1 MLTDFSVGS
10 YRPHLVVQDTTVRQ
24 AVSPADNEIEPY
36 LGVVFIEG
44 PAPVVGDPILATLA
58 LMYYPG
64 VDYSALQ
71 VGATF
76 TIREGPQIV
85 GFGTVWERGWAST
98 PLRANPPSVTGGG

>member
-1 MLTDFSVGS
+1 MSMDLSMGS

-44 PAPVVGDPILATLA
+44 QVPIVGDPILATLA

-85 GFGTVWERGWAST
+85 GFGTVTEQGWVSL
-98 PLRANPPSVTGGG
+98 PIRNPPPVTGGG